1 MQDVGRVVE
10 THGKFHWVW
19 DGRELR
25 KAFPGGRLALRRT
38 GQRSRNRVAVGD
50 LVRIRREP
58 DGTALIEG
66 VEPRRNAVRRRL
78 TFSGAEHVIAANV
91 DLMCVVLAPN
101 PVLNTAFLD
110 RTLVEAEGNSI
121 PAVVAVNKMDLLDP
135 KEVKETLAPYETL
148 GYPVFPM
155 AARTGE
161 GVAPFLAAVA
171 GRWVLLLGHSGV
183 GKTTLV
189 NRAAPGLHR
198 PVGEVDA
205 ARGKGRHT
213 TTGAYAHRLPDGTF
227 LVDTA
232 GIREFGLSGV
242 DFRVLET
249 AFREIHEAGAACRF
263 PDCRHREEPRC
274 AVREAVE
281 AGRIPPSR
289 YESYLTLLCEIEE
302 GGPP

>member
-1 MQDVGRVVE
+1 MQDSGRVVE
-10 THGKFHWVW
+10 THGKYHWVW
-19 DGRELR
+19 DGRELLR
-25 KAFPGGRLALRRT
+25 AFPGGRLALPRGRE
-38 GQRSRNRVAVGD
+38 RSRNRVAVGD

-58 DGTALIEG
+58 DGSALIEG
-66 VEPRRNAVRRRL
+66 LEPRRNAISRRM
-78 TFSGAEHVIAANV
+78 TFSGAEHVIAANL
-91 DLMCVVLAPN
+91 DLLCVVLAPN
-101 PVLNTAFLD
+101 PALNTAFLD

-121 PAVVAVNKMDLLDP
+121 PAAVVVNKMDLLDRR
-135 KEVKETLAPYETL
+135 EVEEALAPYRAL
-148 GYPVFPM
+148 GYPIFPM

-161 GVAPFLAAVA
+161 GVAPFLGAVA
-171 GRWVLLLGHSGV
+171 GKWVLLLGHSGV

-189 NRAAPGLHR
+189 NRAAPGLDR
-198 PVGEVDA
+198 PVGEVDPT
-205 ARGKGRHT
+205 RGKGRHT

-242 DFRVLET
+242 DFRILEG

-281 AGRIPPSR
+281 AGRIAPSR
-289 YESYLTLLCEIEE
+289 YESYLTLLREIEE
-302 GGPP
+302 EGPA